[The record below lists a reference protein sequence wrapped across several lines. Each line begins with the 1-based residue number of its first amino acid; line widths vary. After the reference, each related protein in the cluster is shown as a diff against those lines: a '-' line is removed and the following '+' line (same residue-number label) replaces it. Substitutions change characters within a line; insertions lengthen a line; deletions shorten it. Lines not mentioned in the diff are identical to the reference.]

1 MNICLCFVS
10 DNEAMEFIKKKN
22 DSLVPRPIID
32 NLQSQGIKPI
42 FSFRFFS
49 TKNPKKDLA
58 SFLLERKNDGIIV
71 FLDGDIELQPASLYS
86 AVFALEID
94 YSQMNYGNRGN
105 FFSTLIAQGIR
116 NFFIYKKFICDGND
130 QQAILLP
137 LKNFNSQL
145 IHELKSIFRHMT
157 FGHNFDENLRGVVN
171 ALKKTKRPRRR
182 GSSQESYFVDDDEK
196 LFKYGLERHA
206 QLATGTPHSA
216 ICLLTGT
223 FRFGMP
229 IDAGR
234 HYNVF
239 KENKNHTSISGTF
252 LDCHD
257 EQKNI
262 PKTTHLNMFINDQ
275 IA

>member
-1 MNICLCFVS
+1 MSICLCFVS
-10 DNEAMEFIKKKN
+10 DNEAMDFVKKKN
-22 DSLVPRPIID
+22 SSLIPQSVFDS
-32 NLQSQGIKPI
+32 LQSQGIRPI
-42 FSFRFFS
+42 FTFRFFS
-49 TKNPKKDLA
+49 MKSAKKDLA

-71 FLDGDIELQPASLYS
+71 FVDSDINLQPASLYS
-86 AVFALEID
+86 AVFALELD

-105 FFSTLIAQGIR
+105 FFSTLINQGVK
-116 NFFIYKKFICDGND
+116 NFLIYRKFVCDGND

-145 IHELKSIFRHMT
+145 IQELKSIFRYMT
-157 FGHNFDENLRGVVN
+157 FGQDFEGHLSNVIYS
-171 ALKKTKRPRRR
+171 LKKTKRPRRR
-182 GSSQESYFVDDDEK
+182 GNSQESYFVDDDEK

-216 ICLLTGT
+216 VCQLTGT

-229 IDAGR
+229 IDSGR

-239 KENKNHTSISGTF
+239 KENKQNTSISGSF

-257 EQKNI
+257 QQLYI
-262 PKTTHLNMFINDQ
+262 QKTTHLNMFINDQ